1 MTPCCVALGSNLNG
15 PESQVLG
22 AMRALDALPETNI
35 IAHSSLYLSQ
45 PQGPQNQPPFINAV
59 SLMHTRLDPVSLL
72 LALQAIEQQMGR
84 IKTRH
89 WGERVI
95 DLDLIFYGQR
105 QVSNAN
111 PALTIPHPHAL
122 ERDFVVLPLLE
133 IAPDWQLPNGDYLSA
148 HMPHCTSHDLVK
160 LT

>member
-1 MTPCCVALGSNLNG
+1 
-15 PESQVLG
+15 
-22 AMRALDALPETNI
+22 MRALDALPETDI

-45 PQGPQNQPPFINAV
+45 PQGPQDQPPFINAV
-59 SLMHTRLDPVSLL
+59 SLMHTTLDPVSLL

-105 QVSNAN
+105 QVSNAD
-111 PALTIPHPHAL
+111 PALTVPHPHAL

-148 HMPHCTSHDLVK
+148 HMPQCTSHDLVK